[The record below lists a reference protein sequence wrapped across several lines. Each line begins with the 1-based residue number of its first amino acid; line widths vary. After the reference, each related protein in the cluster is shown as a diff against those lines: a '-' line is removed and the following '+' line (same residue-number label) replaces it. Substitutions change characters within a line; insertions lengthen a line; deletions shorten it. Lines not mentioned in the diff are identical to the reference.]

1 MMLRYV
7 ARRLALGGLTLA
19 LISFVVYGLIRAMPG
34 DPADYAQAGPEETRS
49 VQVTREHYEEMQRAF
64 GLDKHWTAAYLEWAG
79 KLIRGDLGRSLHK
92 HVPVSGMIGEKLP
105 ATLLL
110 SGVSLALALVLSIV
124 LGLYSA
130 RRQGKPDERALSAFL
145 YMGYSFPSYVAAI
158 LGILVFGVTLK
169 VLPFSGMRSPDHGEL
184 SAAGKAWD
192 TARHM
197 VLPVSC
203 YALGYIAYYTRFL
216 RASLASVMR
225 QEFIRAARAKGL
237 SEGAVLVKHGLR
249 NSLVPLVTL
258 LGLSLPALVGG
269 SVILEQI
276 FAWPGMGQL
285 FFEAIHTRDYPLIM
299 GLTMMFSALIL
310 AGTLLADLLYAVV
323 DPRIRYDA

>member
-1 MMLRYV
+1 MLRYV
-7 ARRLALGGLTLA
+7 GRRLALGALTMA

-34 DPADYAQAGPEETRS
+34 DPADYAHSGPEETRS
-49 VQVTREHYEEMQRAF
+49 LQVSREHYEEMQRAF
-64 GLDKHWTAAYLEWAG
+64 GLDKHWTVAYLAWAG
-79 KLIRGDLGRSLHK
+79 KLLRGDLGRSLHEN
-92 HVPVSGMIGEKLP
+92 VPVSGMIVEKLP

-110 SGVSLALALVLSIV
+110 SGVSVALALVVSIG

-130 RRQGKPDERALSAFL
+130 HRKGKPDERALSAFL

-158 LGILVFGVTLK
+158 LGILVFSVILGL
-169 VLPFSGMRSPDHGEL
+169 LPFSGMRSSNHHEL
-184 SAAGKAWD
+184 SAAGKVWD

-216 RASLASVMR
+216 RANLVAVMR

-237 SEGAVLVKHGLR
+237 SEGAILVKHGLR

-258 LGLSLPALVGG
+258 LGLSIPAIVGG

-285 FFEAIHTRDYPLIM
+285 FFDGIRTRDYPLIM

-310 AGTLLADLLYAVV
+310 AGTLIADILYAVV